1 MRNRIK
7 LKGGDEHD
15 VLTRWRK
22 FISLKSHE
30 AKKIKRGY
38 NKRFRKEGNQH
49 LKSEVQEDDR

>member
-1 MRNRIK
+1 MERMK

-38 NKRFRKEGNQH
+38 NKRFRKEGNKQV
-49 LKSEVQEDDR
+49 KSEVQENGR

>member
-1 MRNRIK
+1 MERIK
-7 LKGGDEHD
+7 LKGGDEQD

-38 NKRFRKEGNQH
+38 NKRFREEGNKQI
-49 LKSEVQEDDR
+49 KSEAHEDGR